1 VSTNI
6 WNGLCLVFVFEFEFE
21 FEFGVLAFVESRC
34 Y

>member
-1 VSTNI
+1 MSTNI